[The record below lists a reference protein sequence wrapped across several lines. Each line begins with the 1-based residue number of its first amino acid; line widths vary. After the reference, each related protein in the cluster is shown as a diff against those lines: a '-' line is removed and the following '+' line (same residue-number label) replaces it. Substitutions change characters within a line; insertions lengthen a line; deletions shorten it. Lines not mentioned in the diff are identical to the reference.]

1 MKNIDKDIS
10 SFNRLL
16 EIMNRLRNECP
27 WDKQQTME
35 SLRHLTIEET
45 YELSEAILSKEIN
58 EIKNELGDLL
68 LHIVFYSKIA
78 SEKKHFDINDVIN
91 GICDKLIHRH
101 PHIYSDVKLDN
112 IEEVKKNWEIIKK
125 NEHNRGALS
134 GVPKSLPSLIKA
146 MRIQEKASGMGFKW
160 DNKIDV
166 LDKVI
171 EEIREFNLELS
182 KSNLDLMEDE
192 FGDILFSL
200 VNYATYNKINPVKAL
215 EKTNIKFINRFNYI
229 EKIAEKLNISIS
241 KMTSTEL
248 KKHWDDAKIF

>member
-1 MKNIDKDIS
+1 MKNIDKDTS

-45 YELSEAILSKEIN
+45 YELSEAILSNEIN

-229 EKIAEKLNISIS
+229 EKIAEKLNKSIS

>member
-1 MKNIDKDIS
+1 MKNIHKDTS

-27 WDKQQTME
+27 WDKEQTME

-45 YELSEAILSKEIN
+45 YELSEAILSNEIN

-78 SEKKHFDINDVIN
+78 NEKKHFDINDVIN
-91 GICDKLIHRH
+91 GICEKLIHRH

-125 NEHNRGALS
+125 NEHNKGALS

-146 MRIQEKASGMGFKW
+146 MRIQEKATGMGFKW
-160 DNKIDV
+160 DNKHDV

-171 EEIREFNLELS
+171 EEIREFKLELS
-182 KSNLDLMEDE
+182 KSNLDSMEDE

-229 EKIAEKLNISIS
+229 EKIADKLNKPISE
-241 KMTSTEL
+241 MTSIEL
-248 KKHWDDAKIF
+248 KNHWDDAKIF

>member
-1 MKNIDKDIS
+1 MKNKDKGIS

-27 WDKQQTME
+27 WDKEQTME

-45 YELSEAILSKEIN
+45 YELSEAILSNEIN

-78 SEKKHFDINDVIN
+78 SENKHFDINDVIN

-101 PHIYSDVKLDN
+101 PHIYKDVKLN
-112 IEEVKKNWEIIKK
+112 SIEEVKKNWEIIKK
-125 NEHNRGALS
+125 NEQNRGVLS

-146 MRIQEKASGMGFKW
+146 MRIQDKASGMGFKW

-171 EEIREFNLELS
+171 EEIREFKLEVS

-229 EKIAEKLNISIS
+229 EKIAEKLNKTIS

>member
-1 MKNIDKDIS
+1 VKNIHKDIS

-27 WDKQQTME
+27 WDKEQTME

-45 YELSEAILSKEIN
+45 YELSEAILSNEIN

-171 EEIREFNLELS
+171 EEIREFKLEVS

>member
-1 MKNIDKDIS
+1 VKNIDKDTS

-45 YELSEAILSKEIN
+45 YELSEAILSNEIN

-78 SEKKHFDINDVIN
+78 CEKKHFDINDVIN

-171 EEIREFNLELS
+171 EEIREFKLELS

-229 EKIAEKLNISIS
+229 EKIAEKLNKSIS

>member
-229 EKIAEKLNISIS
+229 AKIAEKLNISIS

>member
-27 WDKQQTME
+27 WDKEQTME

-45 YELSEAILSKEIN
+45 YELSEAILSNEIN

-125 NEHNRGALS
+125 NEHNKGALS

-146 MRIQEKASGMGFKW
+146 MRIQEKATGMGFKW
-160 DNKIDV
+160 DNKHDV

-171 EEIREFNLELS
+171 EEIREFKLELS

-229 EKIAEKLNISIS
+229 EKIADKLNKPISE
-241 KMTSTEL
+241 MTSIEL
-248 KKHWDDAKIF
+248 KNHWDDAKIF

>member
-1 MKNIDKDIS
+1 MKNIDKDIY

-45 YELSEAILSKEIN
+45 YELSEAILSNEIN

-171 EEIREFNLELS
+171 EEIREFKLEVS

-215 EKTNIKFINRFNYI
+215 EKTNIKFINRFNYL
-229 EKIAEKLNISIS
+229 EKIAEKSNKSIS

>member
-10 SFNRLL
+10 SFDRLL

-45 YELSEAILSKEIN
+45 YELSEAILSNEIN

-91 GICDKLIHRH
+91 GVCDKLIHRH

-166 LDKVI
+166 LDKVM
-171 EEIREFNLELS
+171 EEIREFKLELS
-182 KSNLDLMEDE
+182 KSNLDLIEDE

>member
-1 MKNIDKDIS
+1 VKNIDKDIS

-45 YELSEAILSKEIN
+45 YELSEAILSNEIN

-171 EEIREFNLELS
+171 EEIREFKLELS

-229 EKIAEKLNISIS
+229 EKIAEKLNKSIS
-241 KMTSTEL
+241 KMTSNEL

>member
-1 MKNIDKDIS
+1 
-10 SFNRLL
+10 
-16 EIMNRLRNECP
+16 P

-45 YELSEAILSKEIN
+45 YELSEAILSNEIN

-160 DNKIDV
+160 DNKIDL

-171 EEIREFNLELS
+171 EEIREFKLELS

-229 EKIAEKLNISIS
+229 EKIAEKLNKSIS

>member
-16 EIMNRLRNECP
+16 EIMNRLRNECL

-45 YELSEAILSKEIN
+45 YELSEAILSNEIN

-171 EEIREFNLELS
+171 EEIREFKLELS

-200 VNYATYNKINPVKAL
+200 INYATFNKINPVKAL

-229 EKIAEKLNISIS
+229 EKIAEKLNKSIS
-241 KMTSTEL
+241 KMTSNEL

>member
-171 EEIREFNLELS
+171 EEIREFKLELS

-229 EKIAEKLNISIS
+229 EKIAEKLNKSIS
-241 KMTSTEL
+241 NMTSNEL

>member
-1 MKNIDKDIS
+1 MKNIHKDIS

-27 WDKQQTME
+27 WDKEQTME

-45 YELSEAILSKEIN
+45 YELSEAILSNEIN

-125 NEHNRGALS
+125 NEHNKGALS

-160 DNKIDV
+160 DNKHDV

-171 EEIREFNLELS
+171 EEIREFKLELS

-229 EKIAEKLNISIS
+229 EKIADKLNKPIS
-241 KMTSTEL
+241 KMTSVEL
-248 KKHWDDAKIF
+248 KKYWDDAKIF

>member
-1 MKNIDKDIS
+1 MKNIDKDIP

-45 YELSEAILSKEIN
+45 YELSEAILSNEIN

>member
-45 YELSEAILSKEIN
+45 YELSEAILSNEIN

-171 EEIREFNLELS
+171 EEIREFKLELS

-229 EKIAEKLNISIS
+229 EKIADKLNKPISE
-241 KMTSTEL
+241 MTSIEL
-248 KKHWDDAKIF
+248 KNHWDDAKIF

>member
-1 MKNIDKDIS
+1 MKNIDKDTS

-27 WDKQQTME
+27 WDKEQTME

-45 YELSEAILSKEIN
+45 YELSEAILSNEIN

-78 SEKKHFDINDVIN
+78 NEKKHFDINDVIN
-91 GICDKLIHRH
+91 GICEKLIHRH

-125 NEHNRGALS
+125 NEHNKGALS

-146 MRIQEKASGMGFKW
+146 MRIQEKATGMGFKW
-160 DNKIDV
+160 DNKHDV

-171 EEIREFNLELS
+171 EEIREFKLELS

-229 EKIAEKLNISIS
+229 EKIADKLNKPISE
-241 KMTSTEL
+241 MTSIEL
-248 KKHWDDAKIF
+248 KNHWDDAKIF

>member
-1 MKNIDKDIS
+1 VKNIDKDIS
-10 SFNRLL
+10 SFDRLL

-45 YELSEAILSKEIN
+45 YELSEAILSNEIN

-171 EEIREFNLELS
+171 EEIREFKLELS

-229 EKIAEKLNISIS
+229 EKIAEKLNKPIS

>member
-1 MKNIDKDIS
+1 MKNIHKDTS

-27 WDKQQTME
+27 WDKEQTME

-45 YELSEAILSKEIN
+45 YELSEAILSNEIN

-78 SEKKHFDINDVIN
+78 NEKKHFDINDVIN
-91 GICDKLIHRH
+91 GICEKLIHRH

-112 IEEVKKNWEIIKK
+112 IEEVKKNWEIMKK

-171 EEIREFNLELS
+171 EEIREFKLEVS

-229 EKIAEKLNISIS
+229 EKIAEKLNKSIS

>member
-1 MKNIDKDIS
+1 VKNIDKDIS

-45 YELSEAILSKEIN
+45 YELSEAILSNEIN

-171 EEIREFNLELS
+171 EEIREFKLELS

-200 VNYATYNKINPVKAL
+200 VNYATFNKINPVKAL

-229 EKIAEKLNISIS
+229 EKIAEKSNKSIS

>member
-45 YELSEAILSKEIN
+45 YELSEAILSNEIN

-125 NEHNRGALS
+125 NEHNKGALS

-160 DNKIDV
+160 DNKHDV

-171 EEIREFNLELS
+171 EEIREFKLELS

-229 EKIAEKLNISIS
+229 EKIADKLNKSIS
-241 KMTSTEL
+241 KMTSIEL

>member
-1 MKNIDKDIS
+1 MNNQDKQIT

-16 EIMNRLRNECP
+16 EIMNQLRNECP
-27 WDKQQTME
+27 WDKEQTME

-45 YELSEAILSKEIN
+45 YELSEAILDNDIN

-78 SEKKHFDINDVIN
+78 SEKKNFDINDVIN
-91 GICDKLIHRH
+91 SICEKLINRH
-101 PHIYSDVKLDN
+101 PHIYKDIKLN
-112 IEEVKKNWEIIKK
+112 TIEEVKANWEIIKK
-125 NEHNRGALS
+125 KENDKGTLS

-160 DNKIDV
+160 DNKHDV

-171 EEIREFNLELS
+171 EEIKEFKVELS
-182 KSNLDLMEDE
+182 KPDISLMEDD

-200 VNYATYNKINPVKAL
+200 INYASHNKINPAKAL
-215 EKTNIKFINRFNYI
+215 EKTNIKFINRFNYL
-229 EKIAEKLNISIS
+229 EKISNKLNKPIYE
-241 KMTSTEL
+241 MTTSEL
-248 KKHWDDAKIF
+248 KKHWDDAKIV

>member
-1 MKNIDKDIS
+1 MKNIHKDTS

-27 WDKQQTME
+27 WDKEQTME

-45 YELSEAILSKEIN
+45 YELSEAILSNEIN

-78 SEKKHFDINDVIN
+78 NEKKHFDINDVIN
-91 GICDKLIHRH
+91 GICEKLIHRH

-125 NEHNRGALS
+125 NEHNKGALS

-146 MRIQEKASGMGFKW
+146 MRIQEKATGMGFKW
-160 DNKIDV
+160 DNKHDV

-171 EEIREFNLELS
+171 EEIREFKLELS

-229 EKIAEKLNISIS
+229 EKIAEKLNKSIS

>member
-45 YELSEAILSKEIN
+45 YELSEAILSNEIN

-229 EKIAEKLNISIS
+229 EKIAEKLNKSIS
-241 KMTSTEL
+241 NMTSNEL

>member
-1 MKNIDKDIS
+1 MKNIHKDTS

-27 WDKQQTME
+27 WDKEQTME

-45 YELSEAILSKEIN
+45 YELSEAILSNEIN

-78 SEKKHFDINDVIN
+78 NEKKHFDINDVIN
-91 GICDKLIHRH
+91 GICEKLIHRH

-125 NEHNRGALS
+125 NEHNKGALS

-146 MRIQEKASGMGFKW
+146 MRIQEKATGMGFKW
-160 DNKIDV
+160 DNKHDV

-171 EEIREFNLELS
+171 EEIREFKLELS

>member
-1 MKNIDKDIS
+1 VKNIDKDIS

-45 YELSEAILSKEIN
+45 YELSEAILSNEIN

>member
-1 MKNIDKDIS
+1 MKNIDKDTS

-16 EIMNRLRNECP
+16 EIMNRLRNECL

-45 YELSEAILSKEIN
+45 YELSEAILSNEIN

>member
-1 MKNIDKDIS
+1 MKNIHKDTS

-27 WDKQQTME
+27 WDKEQTME

-45 YELSEAILSKEIN
+45 YELSEAILSNEIN

-78 SEKKHFDINDVIN
+78 NEKKHFDINDVIN
-91 GICDKLIHRH
+91 GICEKLIHRH

-125 NEHNRGALS
+125 NEHNKGALS

-146 MRIQEKASGMGFKW
+146 MRIQEKATGMGFKW
-160 DNKIDV
+160 DNKHDV

-171 EEIREFNLELS
+171 EEIREFKLELS

-200 VNYATYNKINPVKAL
+200 VNYATCNKINPVKAL

-229 EKIAEKLNISIS
+229 EKIADKLNKPISE
-241 KMTSTEL
+241 MTSIEL
-248 KKHWDDAKIF
+248 KNHWDDAKIF

>member
-1 MKNIDKDIS
+1 MKNIHKDIS

-27 WDKQQTME
+27 WDKEQTME

-45 YELSEAILSKEIN
+45 YELSEAILSNEIN

-125 NEHNRGALS
+125 NEHNKGALS

-160 DNKIDV
+160 DNKHDV

-171 EEIREFNLELS
+171 EEIREFKLELS

-229 EKIAEKLNISIS
+229 EKIAEKSNKSIS

>member
-1 MKNIDKDIS
+1 VKNIDKDIS

-171 EEIREFNLELS
+171 EEIREFKLELS

-229 EKIAEKLNISIS
+229 EKIAEKLNKSIS

>member
-10 SFNRLL
+10 SFDRLL

-45 YELSEAILSKEIN
+45 YELSEAILSNEIN

-91 GICDKLIHRH
+91 GVCDKLIHRH

-171 EEIREFNLELS
+171 EEIREFKLELS

-229 EKIAEKLNISIS
+229 EKIAEKLNKSIS
-241 KMTSTEL
+241 NMTSKEL

>member
-1 MKNIDKDIS
+1 VKNIDKDIS

-248 KKHWDDAKIF
+248 KKHWNDAKIF

>member
-27 WDKQQTME
+27 WDKEQTME

-45 YELSEAILSKEIN
+45 YELSEAILSNEIN

-91 GICDKLIHRH
+91 GICEKLIHRH
-101 PHIYSDVKLDN
+101 PHIYSNVKLDN

-171 EEIREFNLELS
+171 EEIREFKLELS

>member
-45 YELSEAILSKEIN
+45 YELSEAILSNEVN

-171 EEIREFNLELS
+171 EEIREFKLEVS

-229 EKIAEKLNISIS
+229 EKIAEKSNKSIS

>member
-10 SFNRLL
+10 SFDRLL

-171 EEIREFNLELS
+171 EEIREFKLELS

-229 EKIAEKLNISIS
+229 EKIAEKLNKSIS
-241 KMTSTEL
+241 NMTSNEL

>member
-1 MKNIDKDIS
+1 VKNIDKDTS

-45 YELSEAILSKEIN
+45 YELSEAILSNEIN

-171 EEIREFNLELS
+171 EEIREFKLELS